1 MKHHWH
7 ITESDTG
14 IAVDLARSLG
24 VSKLLAQCL
33 MNRGFGDES
42 EAANFLTPRLANLAA
57 PEEIPNLPVALERLF
72 VARERKERIAVFGD
86 YDVDGVTSATLL
98 LDCLRPLGWQVEA
111 YLPHR
116 MGEGYGLTA
125 VGVANCLQKH
135 QPDLLL
141 AVDCGST
148 SFKVITDLQAKG
160 IEVIVLDH
168 HQVSDP
174 PPPAL
179 AIVNPQLAAE
189 GSSPAPLL
197 SHPPR
202 RQGHRARSAPHPKE
216 HTFDTAAAAAV
227 DPSNILSASRP
238 PLAAVPVA

>member
-14 IAVDLARSLG
+14 IAVDLARALG

-33 MNRGFGDES
+33 MNRGLGDEA
-42 EAANFLTPRLANLAA
+42 EAANFLAPRLANLAA
-57 PEEIPNLPVALERLF
+57 PEGIPNLSIAVERLF
-72 VARERKERIAVFGD
+72 VARERGERIAVFGD

-98 LDCLRPLGWQVEA
+98 LDCLRALGWQVEA

-116 MGEGYGLTA
+116 MDEGYGLTA
-125 VGVANCLQKH
+125 VGVANCLEKH

-148 SFKVITDLQAKG
+148 SVDVIADLHTKG

-189 GSSPAPLL
+189 GEPDFRELCSAGLAFKL
-197 SHPPR
+197 IHGLVKAGREKGIDEFGCIRYSH
-202 RQGHRARSAPHPKE
+202 HTRSRG
-216 HTFDTAAAAAV
+216 
-227 DPSNILSASRP
+227 SRHSC
-238 PLAAVPVA
+238 